1 MQKVRRKRRIRKNER
16 RMIKDFQKAYKK
28 EAKREMDELLLDSV
42 GRSDYKN
49 FKEYKNEMESFT
61 LADVFGG

>member
-1 MQKVRRKRRIRKNER
+1 
-16 RMIKDFQKAYKK
+16 MIKDFQKAYKK
-28 EAKREMDELLLDSV
+28 EAKREMDEVLLDSV